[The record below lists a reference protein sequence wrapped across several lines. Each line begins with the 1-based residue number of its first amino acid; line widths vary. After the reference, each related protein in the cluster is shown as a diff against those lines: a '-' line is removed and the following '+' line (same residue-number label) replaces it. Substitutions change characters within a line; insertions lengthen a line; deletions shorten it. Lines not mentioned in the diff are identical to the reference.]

1 MVNSFCKSRATKLKF
16 TSHYSR
22 KQKSTQ
28 YICYKFANET
38 SMDNWTTGPHYVLSP
53 EKHRSGVANIINS
66 LKEHICEPQIVLAL
80 FSVSWDL
87 DLVLIFL
94 T

>member
-1 MVNSFCKSRATKLKF
+1 MKF

-80 FSVSWDL
+80 LSVSWDL

>member
-1 MVNSFCKSRATKLKF
+1 
-16 TSHYSR
+16 
-22 KQKSTQ
+22 
-28 YICYKFANET
+28 
-38 SMDNWTTGPHYVLSP
+38 MDNWTTGPHYVLSP